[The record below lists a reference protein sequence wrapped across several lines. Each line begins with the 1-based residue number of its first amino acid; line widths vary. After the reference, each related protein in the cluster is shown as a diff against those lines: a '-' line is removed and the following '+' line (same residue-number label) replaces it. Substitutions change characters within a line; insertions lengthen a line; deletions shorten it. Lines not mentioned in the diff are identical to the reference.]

1 MVPNFPPKAR
11 ALQSGS
17 LRNLQASQPS
27 PFVWEYPHPAL
38 LAYDPFPLTS
48 AAEPTASLLTC
59 TTSGP
64 WQLVRQNPSAVRFNH
79 VPNCCFGAWLLT
91 ANAEQTKRASLLKK
105 KHVFVLLPLSIPYLW
120 QDHDW

>member
-64 WQLVRQNPSAVRFNH
+64 WQLVRQNPSANKQNGLH
-79 VPNCCFGAWLLT
+79 YS
-91 ANAEQTKRASLLKK
+91 KRSMCLCYFPSLSPISGKITIGDIQMVALR
-105 KHVFVLLPLSIPYLW
+105 PI
-120 QDHDW
+120 